1 MRDMK
6 TNPEFKNKPNGR
18 IQVRLQD
25 SDGSRQ
31 TVDYWTSRA
40 VAVVGIVFAYTT
52 DGLFVLLEKR
62 GSKMLDFPNKICLPC
77 GYLDW
82 DETVYEA
89 MVREVYEETSL
100 YIPDFKDYI
109 INNNPDKPIYISDSP
124 LKFRQNISMFY
135 LTVLDFRGDME
146 AFPFQVSEYVSK
158 ESVDVKWVN
167 IDDVMLLND
176 DSFAFNHNET
186 IKTALTYV
194 R

>member
-1 MRDMK
+1 MK
-6 TNPEFKNKPNGR
+6 NKPEFKNRPNGR
-18 IQVRLQD
+18 IQVKLRN
-25 SDGSRQ
+25 SDDEFTS
-31 TVDYWTSRA
+31 VDYWTSRA

-62 GSKMLDFPNKICLPC
+62 GNKMLDFPNKICLPC

-82 DETVYEA
+82 DESVYEA

-100 YIPDFKDYI
+100 YIPDYKDYI
-109 INNNPDKPIYISDSP
+109 INKNHDKPIYFTDSP
-124 LKFRQNISMFY
+124 LKFKQNISMFY
-135 LTVLDFRGDME
+135 LTVLDFRGDIE
-146 AFPFQVSEYVSK
+146 AFPSEVSEYVSK
-158 ESVDVKWVN
+158 ESVDVKWVS

-194 R
+194 G

>member
-1 MRDMK
+1 MKDIK
-6 TNPEFKNKPNGR
+6 TNPEFNNKPNGR

-25 SDGSRQ
+25 SDGNKQ

-62 GSKMLDFPNKICLPC
+62 GGKMLDFPNKICLPC

-100 YIPDFKDYI
+100 YIPDFKNYI
-109 INNNPDKPIYISDSP
+109 INKNQDKPIYISDSP